1 MSTVSSSKGV
11 RWAFSG
17 GLDKK
22 RKLIHF
28 PADTMKIK
36 FEVQAQMETNA
47 FGDVYQI
54 SITQQKSADR
64 QKSMS

>member
-1 MSTVSSSKGV
+1 MSTVSSSKGA

-17 GLDKK
+17 DLDKK

-28 PADTMKIK
+28 PADTVKIK
-36 FEVQAQMETNA
+36 YKVQVQLETNA

-54 SITQQKSADR
+54 SVAQQKSVDR
-64 QKSMS
+64 QKSMN